1 MLRQASIRFLDEP
14 TSSVDVTTEASIMD
28 GLERVIEGRTTFVIA
43 HRLSTVRKA
52 DRIVV
57 LVQGAVVEVGTFDE
71 LLARGGVFAG
81 MYATQFST
89 APLQRKA

>member
-1 MLRQASIRFLDEP
+1 VLRQAPILILDEP

-28 GLERVIEGRTTFVIA
+28 GLERFIDGRTTFVIA

-57 LVQGAVVEVGTFDE
+57 LEHGAVVEQGSLAE
-71 LLARGGVFAG
+71 LLARGGMFAR
-81 MYATQFST
+81 MYATQFDT
-89 APLQRKA
+89 PPLQREA